1 MGQTEKNIER
11 LIEIRDIAVDLKDD
25 DISEAEL
32 LNYCREAMELAEK
45 SEILDNKKN
54 NILNTLMKNEIRSF
68 KTLINSDMSK
78 EARID
83 SLIFF
88 CVSII
93 TIIHGKLDI

>member
-1 MGQTEKNIER
+1 MEQTEKNIER

-25 DISEAEL
+25 NISEEEL
-32 LNYCREAMELAEK
+32 LNYCREAMELAGK
-45 SEILDNKKN
+45 SEILDHEKT